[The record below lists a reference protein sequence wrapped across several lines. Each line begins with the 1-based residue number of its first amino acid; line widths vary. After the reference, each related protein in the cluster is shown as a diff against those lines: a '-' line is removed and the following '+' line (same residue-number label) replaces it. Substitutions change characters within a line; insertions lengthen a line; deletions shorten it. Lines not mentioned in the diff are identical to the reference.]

1 MPLCRIDYD
10 RSEKREYQ
18 NDEDKGHYY
27 LHLVFVP
34 KKLSVLSRCIRGTR
48 VTEYEMNVFPPRTND
63 NSLDVEAEKELLT
76 LFDNK
81 ELGDVVVG
89 RAEVPIPPTIMTYST
104 DSKNH
109 QAGDV
114 IMSGDSPR
122 IYDTVQIVCEMEMK
136 NGEET
141 PVIPMNQLISRALAM
156 REYRINSGSWY
167 DAADYEGSND
177 DADDANIINDD
188 PIQQQPPQQQ
198 QPQQQRQRPQFT
210 KRQERNR
217 QGSGIY
223 PRFLTFP
230 LQALIHNYSTT
241 SKHQVR

>member
-48 VTEYEMNVFPPRTND
+48 VTEYEMNVFPLRTKD
-63 NSLDVEAEKELLT
+63 NSLDVESEKELLMQ
-76 LFDNK
+76 FDNK
-81 ELGDVVVG
+81 ELDDVVIG

-122 IYDTVQIVCEMEMK
+122 IYDTVQIVCEMKME
-136 NGEET
+136 NGGEI

-167 DAADYEGSND
+167 DAADYAESNN
-177 DADDANIINDD
+177 DADDANVINDD

-198 QPQQQRQRPQFT
+198 RQRPQFT
-210 KRQERNR
+210 RR
-217 QGSGIY
+217 
-223 PRFLTFP
+223 
-230 LQALIHNYSTT
+230 
-241 SKHQVR
+241 